1 MTGIRFIDAA
11 ELTRALPPEVA
22 VEALLTALRSG
33 LDPRAGTPRTFETLK
48 NGELLLMPAE
58 SDTAAGIKVLTVAP
72 DNPERG
78 LPRIQ
83 GLYLLFDRV
92 TLAPRALLDGIA
104 VTNIRTPAVSFAA
117 IRDAVLRNSEPLDV
131 VLFGAGPQA
140 DAHLATLRAVLESR
154 RPVAS
159 VSTIVRSPERV
170 ASALGAGSPEADA
183 ALRRAGLVICATTA
197 RTPLFDSHALRD
209 DAVVVAIGSHDPDA
223 RELDS
228 ALMGRAQVIVEDE
241 ATALRE
247 CGDVVLAVADG
258 SLDPAGLI
266 PLSAVATGRTTLHAR
281 TPVVFKSSGMPWE
294 DLVIAEAALTRL

>member
-1 MTGIRFIDAA
+1 MTSIRFIDAA

-197 RTPLFDSHALRD
+197 QTPLFDSHALRD
-209 DAVVVAIGSHDPDA
+209 DVIVVAIGSHDPDA

-294 DLVIAEAALTRL
+294 DLVIAEAVLARL

>member
-1 MTGIRFIDAA
+1 MTSIRFIDAG
-11 ELTRALPPEVA
+11 ELTRALPPDAA
-22 VEALLTALRSG
+22 VQALLTALRRG
-33 LDPRAGTPRTFETLK
+33 LDPRGGIPRTFETLN

-72 DNPERG
+72 GNPERG

-83 GLYLLFDRV
+83 GLYILFDRA

-104 VTNIRTPAVSFAA
+104 ITNIRTPAVSLAA
-117 IRDAVLRNSEPLDV
+117 IRDAVLRSTEPLDV

-140 DAHLATLRAVLESR
+140 DAHLATLRAVLGSLR
-154 RPVAS
+154 SVAS
-159 VSTIVRSPERV
+159 VSTIVRAPDRV
-170 ASALGAGSPEADA
+170 ASALGAGSPEAEA
-183 ALRRAGLVICATTA
+183 AVRRAGLVICATTA
-197 RTPLFDSHALRD
+197 RTPLFDSNELRD

-258 SLDPAGLI
+258 SLDPARLI
-266 PLSAVATGRTTLHAR
+266 PLSAIATGTTVLDAR